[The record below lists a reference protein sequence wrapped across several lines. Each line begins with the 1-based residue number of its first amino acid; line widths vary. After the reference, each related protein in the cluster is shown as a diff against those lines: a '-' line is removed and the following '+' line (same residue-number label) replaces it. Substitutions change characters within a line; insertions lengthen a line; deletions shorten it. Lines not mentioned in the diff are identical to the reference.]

1 MGAVQAQCK
10 PSVWVST
17 MCPEGNIFLSS
28 RQTGCANRKSIFCS
42 ADYLSNKQGLRAKGM
57 YKAVIVSE
65 NR

>member
-17 MCPEGNIFLSS
+17 MCPEGNIFYEVNRLDVL
-28 RQTGCANRKSIFCS
+28 TGNLYFVQQII
-42 ADYLSNKQGLRAKGM
+42 YLIKKDLRM
-57 YKAVIVSE
+57 YNVVIVSE